1 MKAKSIIA
9 AAAAILVMVSSC
21 SILKG
26 GAQSASNS
34 GTSVGAALL
43 GLYTQY
49 KTNGKI
55 DLSNLG
61 NLANLGTILA
71 NIGGLS
77 NASSSFVDEFSAG
90 LINGSSNLVN
100 SVNSAKIV
108 SGLSSL
114 ANIDTTAILNAAN
127 AASAGAT
134 DAAKQLSSN
143 PEVASAVSS
152 LVNILGQLKQ

>member
-1 MKAKSIIA
+1 M
-9 AAAAILVMVSSC
+9 
-21 SILKG
+21 
-26 GAQSASNS
+26 
-34 GTSVGAALL
+34 
-43 GLYTQY
+43 
-49 KTNGKI
+49 
-55 DLSNLG
+55 
-61 NLANLGTILA
+61 
-71 NIGGLS
+71 
-77 NASSSFVDEFSAG
+77 
-90 LINGSSNLVN
+90 N

-108 SGLSSL
+108 SGLSAL